1 MAAIG
6 TDDAATVLDQFC
18 HDVANLPAEIAHLLE
33 EIQAKDQH
41 IQDLRDVINSRDKSI
56 QNFVRA
62 QGGHVKN
69 PKEDGLSKV
78 IMANFDRIE
87 ILQAEK
93 LGLSEKALRLLDRN
107 VRRFDVKLRDLVNS
121 EQMPPDPK
129 LPSLLQPEAGSVATS
144 NAPTGAMAIN
154 SAQSGGAPNIANAAM
169 ARMAAVNART
179 SSPLNAQ
186 NALLSQPHLN
196 SPSARSQRE
205 SSADANKRRRLNSSM
220 TGNIPTTASSLRQSS
235 LGPSTGTPKA
245 GTPIP
250 SSSRAGS
257 AQPNKKAPHNKKIA
271 PHQASAPGSN
281 RKRIRSGNAALK
293 KGDRKRHLTSPTPSS
308 SRGSVSPTPST
319 LPIGIDGT
327 VEPRSRLRGT
337 RAASAVSDEEGEDA
351 EPDAEGEEDDTQVYC
366 VCQRVSFGD
375 MVACDNDDCP
385 HQWFHWGCVDL
396 KAEPK
401 GEWLCPHCRELPR
414 SKIVKTSDK

>member
-41 IQDLRDVINSRDKSI
+41 IQELREVINTRDKSI

-69 PKEDGLSKV
+69 PKEEGLTKV

-93 LGLSEKALRLLDRN
+93 LGLSEKAMRLLDRN
-107 VRRFDVKLRDLVNS
+107 VRKFDVKLRDLVNS
-121 EQMPPDPK
+121 EQMPPDPT
-129 LPSLLQPEAGSVATS
+129 LPSLLQPEAGSLATTNTPS
-144 NAPTGAMAIN
+144 AAAAIN
-154 SAQSGGAPNIANAAM
+154 SAQSGGAPNVANAAI
-169 ARMAAVNART
+169 ARLHAVNQRT

-186 NALLSQPHLN
+186 NALLNQAHLN

-205 SSADANKRRRLNSSM
+205 SSADASKRRRLNTSM
-220 TGNIPTTASSLRQSS
+220 SGNVPTTASSLRQSS
-235 LGPSTGTPKA
+235 LGPSSGTPKA

-281 RKRIRSGNAALK
+281 RKRIRSGNA
-293 KGDRKRHLTSPTPSS
+293 
-308 SRGSVSPTPST
+308 
-319 LPIGIDGT
+319 
-327 VEPRSRLRGT
+327 
-337 RAASAVSDEEGEDA
+337 
-351 EPDAEGEEDDTQVYC
+351 
-366 VCQRVSFGD
+366 
-375 MVACDNDDCP
+375 
-385 HQWFHWGCVDL
+385 
-396 KAEPK
+396 
-401 GEWLCPHCRELPR
+401 
-414 SKIVKTSDK
+414 

>member
-18 HDVANLPAEIAHLLE
+18 HDT
-33 EIQAKDQH
+33 KDQH

-93 LGLSEKALRLLDRN
+93 LGLSEKALRLL
-107 VRRFDVKLRDLVNS
+107 RDLVNG
-121 EQMPPDPK
+121 EQMPPDPT

-144 NAPTGAMAIN
+144 NAPTGATAIN

-257 AQPNKKAPHNKKIA
+257 VQPNKKAPHNKKIA

>member
-69 PKEDGLSKV
+69 PKEEGLTKV
-78 IMANFDRIE
+78 IMANFDSIE

-93 LGLSEKALRLLDRN
+93 LGLSEKAMRLLDRN

-121 EQMPPDPK
+121 EQMPPDPT
-129 LPSLLQPEAGSVATS
+129 LPSLLLPEAGSVATS
-144 NAPTGAMAIN
+144 NTPSAAMAIN
-154 SAQSGGAPNIANAAM
+154 SAQSGGAPNVANAAI
-169 ARMAAVNART
+169 ARLHAVNQRT

-186 NALLSQPHLN
+186 NALLNQAHLN

-205 SSADANKRRRLNSSM
+205 GSADASKRRRLNPSM
-220 TGNIPTTASSLRQSS
+220 SGTVPTMSSSLRQSS
-235 LGPSTGTPKA
+235 LGPTSGTPKA
-245 GTPIP
+245 GTPVP
-250 SSSRAGS
+250 NSSRAGS

-281 RKRIRSGNAALK
+281 RKRIRSGHVTSK
-293 KGDRKRHLTSPTPSS
+293 KDRKRHLTSPTPSS

-319 LPIGIDGT
+319 LPVGIDGT

-337 RAASAVSDEEGEDA
+337 RAASAASEEEGEDA

>member
-1 MAAIG
+1 
-6 TDDAATVLDQFC
+6 
-18 HDVANLPAEIAHLLE
+18 
-33 EIQAKDQH
+33 
-41 IQDLRDVINSRDKSI
+41 
-56 QNFVRA
+56 
-62 QGGHVKN
+62 
-69 PKEDGLSKV
+69 
-78 IMANFDRIE
+78 
-87 ILQAEK
+87 
-93 LGLSEKALRLLDRN
+93 
-107 VRRFDVKLRDLVNS
+107 
-121 EQMPPDPK
+121 MPPDPT

-220 TGNIPTTASSLRQSS
+220 TGNVPTTASSLRQSS

-319 LPIGIDGT
+319 LPVGIDGT

>member
-41 IQDLRDVINSRDKSI
+41 IQDLREVINSRDKQI

-69 PKEDGLSKV
+69 PKEDGLTKV

-93 LGLSEKALRLLDRN
+93 LGLSEKAMRL
-107 VRRFDVKLRDLVNS
+107 
-121 EQMPPDPK
+121 MPPDPT
-129 LPSLLQPEAGSVATS
+129 LPSLLQPEAGSLATTNTPSVA
-144 NAPTGAMAIN
+144 AAIN
-154 SAQSGGAPNIANAAM
+154 SAQSGGAPNVANAAI
-169 ARMAAVNART
+169 ARLHATNQRT

-186 NALLSQPHLN
+186 NALLNQAHLN

-205 SSADANKRRRLNSSM
+205 SSADASKRRRLNSSM
-220 TGNIPTTASSLRQSS
+220 TGNIPATASSLRQSS
-235 LGPSTGTPKA
+235 LGPTSGTPKA
-245 GTPIP
+245 GTPVP

-257 AQPNKKAPHNKKIA
+257 AQPNKKAPHNKRIA

-319 LPIGIDGT
+319 LPLGTDGT
-327 VEPRSRLRGT
+327 VESRSRLRGT
-337 RAASAVSDEEGEDA
+337 RAASAASDEEGEDA

>member
-41 IQDLRDVINSRDKSI
+41 IQEFRDVINTRDKSI

-69 PKEDGLSKV
+69 PKEEGLTKV

-93 LGLSEKALRLLDRN
+93 LGLSEKAMRLLDRN
-107 VRRFDVKLRDLVNS
+107 VRKFDVKLRDLVNS
-121 EQMPPDPK
+121 EQMPPDPT
-129 LPSLLQPEAGSVATS
+129 LPSLLQPEAGSLATTNTPS
-144 NAPTGAMAIN
+144 AAAAIN
-154 SAQSGGAPNIANAAM
+154 SAQSGGAPNVANAAI
-169 ARMAAVNART
+169 ARLHAVNQRT

-186 NALLSQPHLN
+186 NALLNQAHLN

-205 SSADANKRRRLNSSM
+205 SSADASKRRRLNTSM
-220 TGNIPTTASSLRQSS
+220 SGTVPTTASSLRQSS
-235 LGPSTGTPKA
+235 LGPSSGTPKA

-319 LPIGIDGT
+319 LPLGTDGT
-327 VEPRSRLRGT
+327 VESRSRLRGT
-337 RAASAVSDEEGEDA
+337 RAASAASDEEGEDA